1 MFLYELKRNT
11 FLSCRRL
18 DPRLVKSATAK
29 PRAEP
34 YTIQNDIFESF
45 PHFKQTPKSFTD
57 INGTSYSG
65 SGASSAKSYQAS
77 TAGPKITIT
86 ATSKCEFQ
94 KTALDYRIHVYNGF
108 VQTANGLLAK
118 VTVYRLATG
127 KLWET
132 FVGKYTATN
141 QKTYFSYHFFFF

>member
-1 MFLYELKRNT
+1 M
-11 FLSCRRL
+11 
-18 DPRLVKSATAK
+18 KSATAK

-57 INGTSYSG
+57 INSTSYSG
-65 SGASSAKSYQAS
+65 SGASSAKAYQAS

-132 FVGKYTATN
+132 FVGKYTV
-141 QKTYFSYHFFFF
+141 QLFVPFFKCFS

>member
-1 MFLYELKRNT
+1 M
-11 FLSCRRL
+11 
-18 DPRLVKSATAK
+18 KSATAK
-29 PRAEP
+29 PRVEP
-34 YTIQNDIFESF
+34 YTIQSDIFESF
-45 PHFKQTPKSFTD
+45 PHFKQTPKIFTD
-57 INGTSYSG
+57 PTTYSG
-65 SGASSAKSYQAS
+65 GGASSTKSYQAS
-77 TAGPKITIT
+77 TGGPKITIT

-132 FVGKYTATN
+132 FVGK
-141 QKTYFSYHFFFF
+141 